1 MSWIKIIAINICV
14 FFVVWIGLEISLG
27 LGRVLLGKKFLL
39 PSIFYSHQISYDTAS
54 DPCNEMKTD
63 VLLDHVPNHKGLCKP
78 SGGFVH
84 GEYVVYDNS
93 PQDRPIL
100 LTLGGS
106 TTTGFYQFISKEAYP
121 KLLAQLSSEKF
132 FLINGGVG
140 AYSSL
145 QELLKFF
152 RDGPRFNNL
161 KIVVSLNGINE
172 LPDYYGY
179 NQERQQKYPFLTEKQ
194 YQMNSNQIWIDQRV
208 SSTFLSILKK
218 YLPNTTNLFQF
229 TLDKLPTTLDEG
241 DGLEIDKTKL
251 MLFKTI
257 DAVDRWEKNVTRLN
271 ELVQL
276 EGAKYFL
283 FLQPTLGLNGIQS
296 LPKKGSSDE
305 KLYKSLSSSYISEIR
320 DLYKNLKDRCRRLKF
335 CHDISDVAP
344 PKGDFYNDPRHH
356 NSKGNIII
364 AKHIWKVIEGASPK
378 N

>member
-1 MSWIKIIAINICV
+1 M
-14 FFVVWIGLEISLG
+14 
-27 LGRVLLGKKFLL
+27 
-39 PSIFYSHQISYDTAS
+39 
-54 DPCNEMKTD
+54 
-63 VLLDHVPNHKGLCKP
+63 
-78 SGGFVH
+78 
-84 GEYVVYDNS
+84 
-93 PQDRPIL
+93 
-100 LTLGGS
+100 
-106 TTTGFYQFISKEAYP
+106 
-121 KLLAQLSSEKF
+121 
-132 FLINGGVG
+132 
-140 AYSSL
+140 
-145 QELLKFF
+145 
-152 RDGPRFNNL
+152 
-161 KIVVSLNGINE
+161 
-172 LPDYYGY
+172 
-179 NQERQQKYPFLTEKQ
+179 
-194 YQMNSNQIWIDQRV
+194 
-208 SSTFLSILKK
+208 
-218 YLPNTTNLFQF
+218 FQF